1 MNKLKGTGIP
11 TRKTAGAI
19 GDIYIDTAT
28 GKQYKCVFSYRE
40 NTTGEFDCQW
50 KPMDVKNPD
59 QSKVVDAKNPEQGK
73 SVDVKNP
80 EQGKSIGETEVKKTI
95 EPKPE
100 SPKETPKKPAGKTN
114 YAAAFNKK

>member
-11 TRKTAGAI
+11 TRKTEGAI
-19 GDIYIDTAT
+19 GDIYTDTAT

-50 KPMDVKNPD
+50 KPMDVKNPEQGKPMD
-59 QSKVVDAKNPEQGK
+59 VKNPEQGK
-73 SVDVKNP
+73 PVDVKNP
-80 EQGKSIGETEVKKTI
+80 EQGKATGKIEVKENI

-100 SPKETPKKPAGKTN
+100 SPKETTKKPAGKTN

>member
-19 GDIYIDTAT
+19 GDIYTDTAT
-28 GKQYKCVFSYRE
+28 GKQYKSVFSYRE

-50 KPMDVKNPD
+50 KLI
-59 QSKVVDAKNPEQGK
+59 NPEQSK
-73 SVDVKNP
+73 A
-80 EQGKSIGETEVKKTI
+80 IGETEVKKTI

-100 SPKETPKKPAGKTN
+100 SPKETTKKPAGKTN

>member
-1 MNKLKGTGIP
+1 MNKLKGTGAP
-11 TRKTAGAI
+11 TRKTEGAI
-19 GDIYIDTAT
+19 GDIYTDTAT

-50 KPMDVKNPD
+50 KPMDVKNP
-59 QSKVVDAKNPEQGK
+59 EQGK
-73 SVDVKNP
+73 PVDVKNP
-80 EQGKSIGETEVKKTI
+80 DQSKAIGETEVKKTI

-100 SPKETPKKPAGKTN
+100 SPKETTKKPAGKTN

>member
-11 TRKTAGAI
+11 TRKTEGAI
-19 GDIYIDTAT
+19 GDIYTDTAT

-59 QSKVVDAKNPEQGK
+59 QSKA
-73 SVDVKNP
+73 
-80 EQGKSIGETEVKKTI
+80 IGETEVKKTI

-100 SPKETPKKPAGKTN
+100 SPKETPNKPAGKTN
-114 YAAAFNKK
+114 YAAAYNKK

>member
-50 KPMDVKNPD
+50 KPIDVK
-59 QSKVVDAKNPEQGK
+59 KPEQGK
-73 SVDVKNP
+73 PVDVKNP
-80 EQGKSIGETEVKKTI
+80 EQGKSIGETEVKKII

-100 SPKETPKKPAGKTN
+100 SPKETSKKPAGKTN

>member
-19 GDIYIDTAT
+19 GDIYTDTAT

-50 KPMDVKNPD
+50 KPI
-59 QSKVVDAKNPEQGK
+59 NPEQSK
-73 SVDVKNP
+73 A
-80 EQGKSIGETEVKKTI
+80 IGETEVKKTI

-100 SPKETPKKPAGKTN
+100 SPKETPKKPAGKTD
-114 YAAAFNKK
+114 

>member
-11 TRKTAGAI
+11 TRKTEGAI
-19 GDIYIDTAT
+19 GDIYTDTAT

-50 KPMDVKNPD
+50 KLMDVKNPD
-59 QSKVVDAKNPEQGK
+59 QSKAVDAKNPDQSK
-73 SVDVKNP
+73 A
-80 EQGKSIGETEVKKTI
+80 IGEIEVKKNI

>member
-11 TRKTAGAI
+11 TRKTEGAI
-19 GDIYIDTAT
+19 GDIYTDTAT

-50 KPMDVKNPD
+50 KLM
-59 QSKVVDAKNPEQGK
+59 
-73 SVDVKNP
+73 DVKNP
-80 EQGKSIGETEVKKTI
+80 EQGKPVDVKNPDQSETI

-100 SPKETPKKPAGKTN
+100 SPKETPNKPAGKTN

>member
-1 MNKLKGTGIP
+1 MNKLNGTGIP
-11 TRKTAGAI
+11 TRKTEGAI
-19 GDIYIDTAT
+19 GDIYTDTAT

-50 KPMDVKNPD
+50 KPMDVKNPE
-59 QSKVVDAKNPEQGK
+59 QSKATGK
-73 SVDVKNP
+73 
-80 EQGKSIGETEVKKTI
+80 IEVKENI

-114 YAAAFNKK
+114 YAAAYNKK

>member
-11 TRKTAGAI
+11 TRKTEGAI
-19 GDIYIDTAT
+19 GDIYTDTAT

-50 KPMDVKNPD
+50 KPMDVKNPAQD
-59 QSKVVDAKNPEQGK
+59 EL
-73 SVDVKNP
+73 
-80 EQGKSIGETEVKKTI
+80 IGETEVKKTI

-100 SPKETPKKPAGKTN
+100 SPKETTKKPAGKTN
-114 YAAAFNKK
+114 YAAAYNKK

>member
-19 GDIYIDTAT
+19 GDIYTDTTT

-50 KPMDVKNPD
+50 KPMDVKDPE
-59 QSKVVDAKNPEQGK
+59 QSKA
-73 SVDVKNP
+73 VDVKNP
-80 EQGKSIGETEVKKTI
+80 EQSKPTTESKLS
-95 EPKPE
+95 EQKPVTNE
-100 SPKETPKKPAGKTN
+100 KEKETLKKPAGKTN
-114 YAAAFNKK
+114 YAAAYNKK

>member
-19 GDIYIDTAT
+19 GDIYTDTAT

-50 KPMDVKNPD
+50 KPI
-59 QSKVVDAKNPEQGK
+59 NPEQSK
-73 SVDVKNP
+73 AVDVKNP
-80 EQGKSIGETEVKKTI
+80 EQSKAIGETEVKKTI

>member
-11 TRKTAGAI
+11 TRKTEGAI
-19 GDIYIDTAT
+19 GDIYTDTAT

-50 KPMDVKNPD
+50 KPI
-59 QSKVVDAKNPEQGK
+59 NPEQGK
-73 SVDVKNP
+73 TVDVKNP
-80 EQGKSIGETEVKKTI
+80 EQGKATGKIEVKENI
-95 EPKPE
+95 EPKPK
-100 SPKETPKKPAGKTN
+100 SPKETTKKPAGKTN

>member
-1 MNKLKGTGIP
+1 MNKLKGTGAP

-19 GDIYIDTAT
+19 GDIYTDTAT

-50 KPMDVKNPD
+50 KPI
-59 QSKVVDAKNPEQGK
+59 NPEQSK
-73 SVDVKNP
+73 AVDVKNP
-80 EQGKSIGETEVKKTI
+80 E
-95 EPKPE
+95 P
-100 SPKETPKKPAGKTN
+100 PKETPKKPAGKTN

>member
-11 TRKTAGAI
+11 TRKTVGAI
-19 GDIYIDTAT
+19 GDIYTDTTT

-50 KPMDVKNPD
+50 KPMDVKNPEQD
-59 QSKVVDAKNPEQGK
+59 KLVDVKKPEQGK
-73 SVDVKNP
+73 P
-80 EQGKSIGETEVKKTI
+80 I

-100 SPKETPKKPAGKTN
+100 SPKETSKKPAGKTN
-114 YAAAFNKK
+114 YAAAYNKK